1 MESIRSCHH
10 PFKATEEYAPQPS
23 TSEPCGFRIQ
33 RRSTLDHPLQP
44 SKATVTHRK
53 GKRKVERAVVLASLV
68 LCATFSFFTLG
79 HGVSAAPVVHLP
91 NPPSPPSFY
100 PFIERQGQAPPGTPA
115 PSPTIDPC
123 TTLSQVEEP
132 DISYEHVKRCYE
144 HVPFNAT
151 EAGIVLST
159 LYTLYRDYYVFLDY
173 AMMPDQPKP
182 FTNPPVDLLA
192 GLDKISQ
199 TDYKS
204 DYQFHTDIDLLVNR
218 LNDAHANYI
227 GKKSPCL
234 MHAREMLLF
243 LTFFFLFSK

>member
-1 MESIRSCHH
+1 MESIRYCHR
-10 PFKATEEYAPQPS
+10 PSKTTEEYATPEPS
-23 TSEPCGFRIQ
+23 TLEPWRSRIQ
-33 RRSTLDHPLQP
+33 RHFTLHHPHQP
-44 SKATVTHRK
+44 SAKETVTRRK
-53 GKRKVERAVVLASLV
+53 GKRKVERFAVVLASLV
-68 LCATFSFFTLG
+68 LCATSISFLTLG
-79 HGVSAAPVVHLP
+79 DGVSAAPVVHTP
-91 NPPSPPSFY
+91 KPPSPP
-100 PFIERQGQAPPGTPA
+100 PFHPFKERQDQAPPGTPG

-123 TTLSQVEEP
+123 TTLSQFEEP
-132 DISYEHVKRCYE
+132 NISYEHVKRCYE

-192 GLDKISQ
+192 GLDKISR

-204 DYQFHTDIDLLVNR
+204 DFQFQQDIDLLVNR

-227 GKKSPCL
+227 GK
-234 MHAREMLLF
+234 
-243 LTFFFLFSK
+243 